1 MTKDD
6 RRMFDEVSF
15 DRAVL
20 RSPMPVLVEFGAT
33 WCPPCKALA
42 PVVHALANEHH
53 GRLEVG
59 EVNVEDS
66 PSLAVR
72 FGVRAVPTLVVFAG
86 GIERARHVG
95 LASRAKIVAMLD
107 GVVARSDDAASSLGT
122 RAAT

>member
-1 MTKDD
+1 
-6 RRMFDEVSF
+6 
-15 DRAVL
+15 
-20 RSPMPVLVEFGAT
+20 
-33 WCPPCKALA
+33 
-42 PVVHALANEHH
+42 VVHALANEHH